1 MSPRRAIAVGLRWIF
16 VYGILIVVGIAILMP
31 FIWTLS
37 SSLKPYGAGIT
48 FPPEFIPSR
57 FEWQNYAKVVKTI
70 PFFMY
75 MRNSALVTGF
85 AVIGELLSASMV
97 AYAFARL
104 RFPGRNALFLVVLAT
119 MMIPYPVTLVPTFI
133 LFNKLGW
140 VNTFLPLIVP
150 PYFAPAYSVFLL
162 RQFFMTINH
171 ELDEAA
177 EVDGAGWFRIYWQ
190 IILPLSKPA
199 LATIAIFGFMFY
211 WNDFMGPLIYLSE
224 NSKFTLALGVNYLR
238 NMRGGGDMSMQMAA
252 SVMFVAPCILLFFI
266 AQRYIVQGIVTTG
279 IKG

>member
-1 MSPRRAIAVGLRWIF
+1 
-16 VYGILIVVGIAILMP
+16 MP

-48 FPPEFIPSR
+48 FPPEFIPR
-57 FEWQNYAKVVKTI
+57 QFEWQNYVKVVQTI

-75 MRNSALVTGF
+75 MRNSMLVTGF
-85 AVIGELLSASMV
+85 AMVGEILSASMV

-104 RFPGRNALFLVVLAT
+104 QFPGRNALFLIVLAT

-150 PYFAPAYSVFLL
+150 SWFGPAYSIFLL

-199 LATIAIFGFMFY
+199 LATVAIFSFMFY

-238 NMRGGGDMSMQMAA
+238 NMRGGGDLSMQMAA
-252 SVMFVAPCILLFFI
+252 SVMFVTPCIVLFFI